1 MKEKNP
7 TLLWKVIAAVLA
19 VALIA
24 VSCTWA
30 ITANNRQT
38 ATKPSPT
45 TYTVKSGDCLSA
57 IAKKLGLNGWNS
69 LYSSNKKLIGTN
81 PNRIYP
87 GQKLVIPS

>member
-1 MKEKNP
+1 MKQKNP

-38 ATKPSPT
+38 ATKPAET
-45 TYTVKSGDCLSA
+45 TAAASEAASAAEHTKADTLQTV
-57 IAKKLGLNGWNS
+57 
-69 LYSSNKKLIGTN
+69 
-81 PNRIYP
+81 R
-87 GQKLVIPS
+87 